1 MMNEMADRWM
11 DGLVDR
17 QMDRSYQEVT
27 AWLGRAVWE
36 VMDGTQRT
44 ERDQED
50 GRKKE
55 VGQIDGQTD

>member
-1 MMNEMADRWM
+1 MNEMADRQM

-17 QMDRSYQEVT
+17 QTDRSCQEVT

-36 VMDGTQRT
+36 VMDGTQMT

-50 GRKKE
+50 GGKKE